1 MVKSFLVAALALA
14 ANATSAA
21 AAGGAAPSG
30 LTEQERGWLR
40 AGAAVLEYA
49 RQIKLPVDIIVQPQ
63 PAPGAVPLAMGFDGG
78 RCKLVLSMRDNAQT
92 EQVLAGLAQAG
103 RALMIEA
110 MTAHEI
116 GHCWRYAHGEWHAP
130 PAGFVEA
137 GEEFAGNSEL
147 LRDARALRETRREE
161 GFADLVALAWIQLRH
176 PGRYAQVYD
185 WLAGVRRD
193 GSVSGGSHDTEAWLS
208 LAKDGAAFK
217 PAATPF
223 DQVGTLWGRGLIG
236 DK

>member
-1 MVKSFLVAALALA
+1 MLKCFVFSMLALA
-14 ANATSAA
+14 GAA
-21 AAGGAAPSG
+21 AGAAPSG

-78 RCKLVLSMRDNAQT
+78 RCKLVLSMRENPQT
-92 EQVLAGLAQAG
+92 ELVLAALPRADH
-103 RALMIEA
+103 ALMIEA

-116 GHCWRYAHGEWHAP
+116 GHCWRYAHGEWHAL
-130 PAGFVEA
+130 PAGFVET
-137 GEEFAGNSEL
+137 GEEFAGNPEL
-147 LRDARALRETRREE
+147 LRDAKGLRDTRREE

-176 PGRYAQVYD
+176 PNRYVQVYD
-185 WLAGVRRD
+185 WLAGVRRE
-193 GSVSGGSHDTEAWLS
+193 GSLSGGSHDTLAWLN
-208 LAKDGAAFK
+208 LARDGAAFT

-223 DQVGTLWGRGLIG
+223 DQVGALWGRGLTG